1 MAVILHHLARLYAG
15 LAARNRQSTARRSCR
30 IGVEAK
36 VLPGGMIA
44 NLQKVQA
51 AITIGNYTWIAGQL
65 LVFAHAGRITVGEYC
80 YIGESSRVWSA
91 AEVMIG
97 NRVFLA
103 HGVNIHDNDAHSV
116 SAMQRHKHFRELVT
130 TGVPS
135 FAEEMSASPVHVEDD
150 VWIGFNSSILKGTR
164 IGKGAIIG
172 ACTVVTR
179 DVPAYAIVAGNPAVV
194 IGKSKP

>member
-1 MAVILHHLARLYAG
+1 MAVILTHLARLYAG
-15 LAARNRQSTARRSCR
+15 LAARCRQSTARRSCL
-30 IGVEAK
+30 IGLNAQI
-36 VLPGGMIA
+36 LPGGMIV
-44 NLQKVQA
+44 NLQKAQT
-51 AITIGNYTWIAGQL
+51 AITIGDHTWIAGQL
-65 LVFAHAGRITVGEYC
+65 LVFAHAGRITVGDYC

-103 HGVNIHDNDAHSV
+103 HGVNIHDNDSHSV
-116 SAMQRHKHFRELVT
+116 SAMQRHKHFRELAT

-135 FAEEMSASPVHVEDD
+135 FAEDIGAGPVRVEDD
-150 VWIGFNSSILKGTR
+150 VWIGFNSSILKGAT

-194 IGKSKP
+194 IGESKP